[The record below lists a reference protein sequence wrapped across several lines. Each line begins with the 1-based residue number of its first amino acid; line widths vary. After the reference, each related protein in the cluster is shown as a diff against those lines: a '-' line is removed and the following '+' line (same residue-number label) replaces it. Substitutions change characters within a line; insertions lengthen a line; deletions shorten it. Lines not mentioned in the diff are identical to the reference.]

1 MNETNWW
8 DKRPYR
14 TCGYPAEHDCFCE
27 DATYD
32 IPAIVQAVR
41 EEERK
46 ETTARFETASES
58 MARIYTCGNCL
69 SKQIRKKYLFCPH
82 CGLKIKWE

>member
-8 DKRPYR
+8 DKKPFSKNIEYSNGFTSRV
-14 TCGYPAEHDCFCE
+14 
-27 DATYD
+27 YD
-32 IPAIVQAVR
+32 IPAIIQAVR

-46 ETTARFETASES
+46 ETTARFDTASES

-69 SKQIRKKYLFCPH
+69 SKQIRKKHLFCPH
-82 CGLKIKWE
+82 CGLKIRYE